1 MHRNGAMTAEAPR
14 RRAGARPRRSIG
26 RLPQLPWA
34 ALRNPYP
41 PMQVLSAEQVEAIHR
56 TSLRILEELGIE
68 LMSARARELF
78 RAAGAKVD
86 AASATVRVDRELVAQ
101 ALAHA
106 PAEFLVTP
114 RNPARQITLGGN
126 HLNFGLVAGPPN
138 VHDLERGRRA
148 GNLNDYCDF
157 IRLAQYFNIIHVI
170 GNQVC

>member
-41 PMQVLSAEQVEAIHR
+41 PMQVLSADQVEAIHR

-86 AASATVRVDRELVAQ
+86 AASARTGRVPRHAAQ
-101 ALAHA
+101 SGAANYA
-106 PAEFLVTP
+106 
-114 RNPARQITLGGN
+114 GGK
-126 HLNFGLVAGPPN
+126 
-138 VHDLERGRRA
+138 
-148 GNLNDYCDF
+148 
-157 IRLAQYFNIIHVI
+157 
-170 GNQVC
+170 